1 MDARTKALKPR
12 RRRSSRRASKP
23 VAKAP
28 RDPDAALVR
37 QLAAELQRGD
47 ANAERLRAVLRAALA
62 ERRGPTLAE
71 MLDAAPDISGPEFDH
86 IFEEIERFRHH
97 PVMMKVRDVDL

>member
-1 MDARTKALKPR
+1 MDARTKSPKPR
-12 RRRSSRRASKP
+12 RKRSSPRAPKP
-23 VAKAP
+23 VAKAA

-47 ANAERLRAVLRAALA
+47 ENAERLRAVLRAALA

-71 MLDAAPDISGPEFDH
+71 ILNAGPDISGPEFDH